1 MGWLRP
7 LFSHREW
14 TEAVLAHM
22 TPWRKLE
29 KMPPGQTSPAQGTW
43 GE

>member
-7 LFSHREW
+7 LFSRREW

-29 KMPPGQTSPAQGTW
+29 KDAPWSDQPSTGHMG
-43 GE
+43 